1 MLSITPLL
9 GWFFTLV
16 LLLLAARATA
26 CLVVSRPAR
35 SDRTRAQAIDRN
47 REFGHAAM
55 ALGMAALLAPGIPR
69 PPSAVSVTFF
79 AALAAWA
86 AFDWVQRLL
95 ARIRGREVK
104 TCTGAAAGGPHLLDP
119 HHAIVSAAMVVMLL
133 RPGMGSASAASSS
146 SAATATATSAAG
158 SAMPGM
164 TMDVAPSTPTLLLV
178 GYIWIAA
185 LVLGV
190 GMTRVLAAAAVPAG
204 SQAAGA
210 GRQATSAESPAQIQ
224 SHASHSQASHS
235 QAVLSSPATVYACE
249 LAMTVLTGLMLVT

>member
-9 GWFFTLV
+9 SWFFTLV

-26 CLVVSRPAR
+26 CLVVSRSARRARPPR
-35 SDRTRAQAIDRN
+35 SDRLRDIDRN

-69 PPSAVSVTFF
+69 PPSVVSVTFF

-86 AFDWVQRLL
+86 TFDWCQRLL
-95 ARIRGREVK
+95 ARIRGRTVK
-104 TCTGAAAGGPHLLDP
+104 SCTGAGASGPHLLDP

-133 RPGMGSASAASSS
+133 RPGTGPASASVPAAAG
-146 SAATATATSAAG
+146 AAAAG
-158 SAMPGM
+158 STMPGM
-164 TMDVAPSTPTLLLV
+164 TMDVAPSTPTLVLL
-178 GYIWIAA
+178 GYVWIAA

-190 GMTRVLAAAAVPAG
+190 GMTRVLAVAAVPAAPVG
-204 SQAAGA
+204 GPGPSQ
-210 GRQATSAESPAQIQ
+210 P
-224 SHASHSQASHS
+224 HASHS

>member
-1 MLSITPLL
+1 MRSITPLL
-9 GWFFTLV
+9 AWFFTLV

-35 SDRTRAQAIDRN
+35 RGRQARSDRVRDIDRN

-69 PPSAVSVTFF
+69 PPSVVSVTFF

-86 AFDWVQRLL
+86 AFDWCQRLL
-95 ARIRGREVK
+95 ARIRGREVRS
-104 TCTGAAAGGPHLLDP
+104 CTGAAAAGPHLLDP

-133 RPGMGSASAASSS
+133 RPGMGAASASA
-146 SAATATATSAAG
+146 SAVTG

-164 TMDVAPSTPTLLLV
+164 AMGAAPSTPTLLLV
-178 GYIWIAA
+178 GYVWIAA

-190 GMTRVLAAAAVPAG
+190 GMTRVLAVAAAPAG
-204 SQAAGA
+204 SPGQD
-210 GRQATSAESPAQIQ
+210 
-224 SHASHSQASHS
+224 HACRS